1 MYLFLPCKCYFTTP
15 CIPLLSCDFGLRVA
29 NVWFQAQELL
39 ALGSML
45 DFLLDYPEKVNIN
58 TDLILWASQIANG
71 MRYLEKVGFVH
82 RGLAARN
89 ILLASKKQAGIS

>member
-1 MYLFLPCKCYFTTP
+1 
-15 CIPLLSCDFGLRVA
+15 
-29 NVWFQAQELL
+29 
-39 ALGSML
+39 ML

-82 RGLAARN
+82 RDLAARN

>member
-1 MYLFLPCKCYFTTP
+1 M
-15 CIPLLSCDFGLRVA
+15 LSCDFGLRVA
-29 NVWFQAQELL
+29 NVWFQVQELL

-82 RGLAARN
+82 RDLAARN